1 VADVE
6 RHQRINTFEEGF
18 MSRIIGV
25 GWVTV
30 LTMGLMAADLAAQPV
45 DFEGVIAGARRAPR
59 GAAAG
64 PFRDFNEVT
73 AGAEKVEG
81 LFTLYRKGEHV
92 YAEFMPHQL
101 NQPLLVPVTIARGIG
116 QTGVPITRSDEPVII
131 FRRVDDRIQLVRRNI
146 HFKATPGSSLD
157 KSVKQNYT
165 DSVLMALPIV
175 AVNPMRGGAVLI
187 DLSDIFM
194 TDFAQLGLG
203 MVDRSRSSWVKVK
216 GFQNNMELEVETTF
230 TGMNRRATGGQND
243 PVADHRGITV
253 VIHYSLM
260 KTPDY
265 GYQPRMADDR
275 VGHFLSANKDFAI
288 TDADSNFVR
297 MINRWR
303 LEKANPRAKLS
314 PPRKQIVW
322 YVEDTVPIEYR
333 PYVEEGIREWNKAF
347 EKIGFKDT
355 IAVRWEESG
364 RDDFDPEDTNY
375 CTFRWVTGDIGGAM
389 SCMRASPLTGELIDG
404 DVVFDAGFIRAWKQS
419 YALLIGTTTA
429 ADGQEMQSSPL
440 AVGEVISPIL
450 ASKMGYGDPTAGNL
464 LGMGALQRNPNR
476 MVPEVVPADQNVLA
490 WELAKNAARGGRG
503 SCQFQSGIQR
513 DFALAAIAMSE
524 AASAEQTPAPVRP
537 TAPSTPPAS
546 PAAPATADSKD
557 KAAKPE
563 PPKRPE
569 ARRPQPKDELPEEFV
584 GQAIKHIVM
593 HEVGH
598 SLGLRHNFKA
608 STMLKTDQLHDV
620 SITHVKGL
628 VGSVMDY
635 SPINIAPKGKKQGD
649 YYSITLGPY
658 DYWAIE
664 YAYKPAEGDEASE
677 LKKIAARAPE
687 QDLIY
692 GTDEDVL
699 LNDDPYT
706 NRFDLGS
713 DPCEFGKERIELA
726 SELLKDLDAR
736 VVKDGDS
743 WARTRRAFNLL
754 LQQWGDGAT
763 LASQFVG
770 GQSVSRDHKADKD
783 ARDPIVPVAGA
794 KQRDCL
800 KFLVD
805 TILSDKS
812 FQFSPGLLRRLG
824 TERWMHW
831 GSSSNAG
838 PGIDISVLEKILGI
852 QKIVLGHCLS
862 GQTLARLQNQ
872 QLQAEPKSDPLRMEE
887 VFRSLTD
894 GVWSDLDHLGASK
907 DDKAAKFALS
917 TMRRSLQREYLRRL
931 STMVLGTTQAG
942 ADDIF
947 AYVVFVR
954 GGDRSVPADARALA
968 RLHLKEI
975 SSRIGKVLETTN
987 LTIDDPSRAHL
998 EECRHRIAKILEA
1011 NLDVREP

>member
-1 VADVE
+1 
-6 RHQRINTFEEGF
+6 

-25 GWVTV
+25 GWATV
-30 LTMGLMAADLAAQPV
+30 LTVGLMAADVAAQEPRSI
-45 DFEGVIAGARRAPR
+45 DFEGVVAGARRAPR
-59 GAAAG
+59 GGAG

-73 AGAEKVEG
+73 LGAEKVEG
-81 LFTLYRKGEHV
+81 LITLYKKGEHL

-116 QTGVPITRSDEPVII
+116 QTGTPITRSDEPVII

-146 HFKATPGSSLD
+146 HFKATPGTPLD

-175 AVNPMRGGAVLI
+175 ALNPMRGGAVLI
-187 DLSDIFM
+187 DLSDVFM
-194 TDFAQLGLG
+194 TDFAQLGIG
-203 MVDRSRSSWVKVK
+203 MVDRTRSSWAKVK
-216 GFQNNMELEVETTF
+216 GFPNNMELEVETTF
-230 TGMNRRATGGQND
+230 GGMSRRSAGMQND
-243 PVADHRGITV
+243 PVADQRGITV

-260 KTPDY
+260 KTPDF
-265 GYQPRMADDR
+265 GYHPRMADDR
-275 VGHFLSANKDFAI
+275 VGHFLSANKDFGI
-288 TDADSNFVR
+288 TDPDSNFVR

-322 YVEDTVPIEYR
+322 YVEETVPMEYR

-347 EKIGFKDT
+347 EKIGYKDA

-375 CTFRWVTGDIGGAM
+375 CTFRWVTSEMGGAM
-389 SCMRASPLTGELIDG
+389 SCMRANPLTGELIDG
-404 DVVFDAGFIRAWKQS
+404 DVVFDASFIRHWKQS
-419 YALLIGTTTA
+419 YALLIGSTTTA
-429 ADGQEMQSSPL
+429 GGQEQMTSPL

-450 ASKMGYGDPTAGNL
+450 ASKMGYGDPMAGPL
-464 LGMGALQRNPNR
+464 LGMDALQRNPNR
-476 MVPEVVPADQNVLA
+476 MVPEVIPADQNVLA

-513 DFALAAIAMSE
+513 DFALAAIAM
-524 AASAEQTPAPVRP
+524 ADMTLAQQAPAPAPP
-537 TAPSTPPAS
+537 TAPSV
-546 PAAPATADSKD
+546 PATLDGKE
-557 KAAKPE
+557 KGGKPE
-563 PPKRPE
+563 PPKKPE
-569 ARRPQPKDELPEEFV
+569 PRKPQPKDELPEEFV

-608 STMLKTDQLHDV
+608 STMLKADQLHDTA
-620 SITHVKGL
+620 ITHAKGL

-649 YYSITLGPY
+649 YYSVTIGPY

-664 YAYKPAEGDEASE
+664 YAYKTAEGDEASE
-677 LKKIAARAPE
+677 LKKIATRAPE
-687 QDLIY
+687 PDLVY
-692 GTDEDVL
+692 ATDEDVV
-699 LNDDPYT
+699 LNDDPYV

-743 WARTRRAFNLL
+743 WSRTRRAFNVL

-783 ARDPIVPVAGA
+783 ARDPIVPVLGA

-824 TERWMHW
+824 SERWNHW
-831 GSSSNAG
+831 GTSSYSG
-838 PGIDISVLEKILGI
+838 PGVDISVLEKILGI
-852 QKIVLGHCLS
+852 QKIVLSHCLS

-872 QLQAEPKSDPLRMEE
+872 QLQANPGSDPLRMEE
-887 VFRSLTD
+887 VFRSMTD

-907 DDKAAKFALS
+907 EDKAAKAALS
-917 TMRRSLQREYLRRL
+917 PIRRNLQREYVRRL
-931 STMVLGTTQAG
+931 SSMVLGNSPNASGDT
-942 ADDIF
+942 F
-947 AYVVFVR
+947 AYVVFLR
-954 GGDRSVPADARALA
+954 GGGAAVPADARALA

-975 SSRIGKVLETTN
+975 SSRIGKVLETTS
-987 LTIDDPSRAHL
+987 LVIDDTSRAHL
-998 EECRHRIAKILEA
+998 EECRHRIAKVLEA
-1011 NLDVREP
+1011 NLGVQEP